1 MSTSSR
7 EFERVRMAVTQPPH
21 EQWAAGFVEGI
32 LLVALGMAAVAIPL
46 FATTAVEIVVG
57 WVFLSSGIA
66 GLITT
71 IRMRRVPGV
80 WWSLLSAILGIL
92 IGVVLLRWPQSGT
105 LAFTLIL
112 SVAFLVEGA
121 ASIMLAL
128 EHSRERSGRWDW
140 MLASGIVDLILAGM
154 IVLGFPSTA
163 TWAIGLVVGIKM
175 AFSGVALIAMALH
188 TRAAQPPP
196 AQSGR

>member
-21 EQWAAGFVEGI
+21 EQWAVGFVEGI